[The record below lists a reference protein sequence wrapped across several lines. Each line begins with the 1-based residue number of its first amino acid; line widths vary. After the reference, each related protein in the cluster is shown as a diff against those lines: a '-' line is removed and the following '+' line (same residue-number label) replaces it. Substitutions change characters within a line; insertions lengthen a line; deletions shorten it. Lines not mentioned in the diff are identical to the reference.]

1 MDMKKYYLFLILIA
15 AQISLFAQ
23 APEGINYQAVAR
35 DLIGAEMSNTAVS
48 VQVQILN
55 SALVYQEDHATTTNA
70 FGLFNIVVGQG
81 LNPTST
87 FSNINWATGPYNLKI
102 SIDANGSGLV
112 NMGYTQL
119 WSVPYALYAK
129 ESANGQQGLLGITCW
144 DTIRNGV
151 NDPAEDANGDNF
163 RKAPSQGGVQQQQK
177 HETAPV
183 QPKEVIKPL
192 K

>member
-35 DLIGAEMSNTAVS
+35 DLTGAEIPNTLLAV
-48 VQVQILN
+48 Q
-55 SALVYQEDHATTTNA
+55 
-70 FGLFNIVVGQG
+70 
-81 LNPTST
+81 
-87 FSNINWATGPYNLKI
+87 
-102 SIDANGSGLV
+102 
-112 NMGYTQL
+112 
-119 WSVPYALYAK
+119 
-129 ESANGQQGLLGITCW
+129 
-144 DTIRNGV
+144 
-151 NDPAEDANGDNF
+151 
-163 RKAPSQGGVQQQQK
+163 QQQQK